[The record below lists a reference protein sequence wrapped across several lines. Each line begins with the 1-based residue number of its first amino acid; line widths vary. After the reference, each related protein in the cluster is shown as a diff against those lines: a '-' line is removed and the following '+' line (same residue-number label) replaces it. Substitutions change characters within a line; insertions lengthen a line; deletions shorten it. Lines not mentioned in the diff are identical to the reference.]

1 MKLLKCADVLVMG
14 AGPAALCITAE
25 LVQQGLDV
33 QAIASKSPLE
43 PWPNTYGIWA
53 SELESLNMQE
63 LLKYRWKDT
72 VSFFGDGLGNKG
84 NICTNHYLDYG
95 LFNLNNFQEALFRRC
110 NGLSW
115 QIETVEKIEFSEK
128 ETVVICASGKKYFAR
143 LVIDASGH
151 KTPFIKRPEHSRI
164 AKQAAYGVVG
174 KFSSPPVEQNRFVLM
189 DFRPDHLNENQLK
202 EPPSFLY
209 AMDLGDGSYFVEET
223 SLACAPPLT
232 FESLK
237 ARLNSRLSSKGI
249 QIEEIIHE
257 EHCLFPM
264 NLPLPYRDQPLLAF
278 GGSASMVHPASGYM
292 VGSLLRRA
300 PSLAKEIAKA
310 INKNPVISTSQIAK
324 RGWKTLWTTELVQ
337 RHRLYQFGLQRL
349 MSFNEA
355 LLRDFFDTFFKLPKK
370 DWYGYLTNTLPLP
383 RLFIVMLKLFSIA
396 PSKVRLGMLGLMIK
410 KKYII

>member
-1 MKLLKCADVLVMG
+1 MG

-33 QAIASKSPLE
+33 QAIASNSPLE

-72 VSFFGDGLGNKG
+72 VSFFGDGTSKKG
-84 NICTNHYLDYG
+84 NSFTNHSLDYG
-95 LFNLNNFQEALFRRC
+95 LFNSIDFQEALLDKC

-115 QIETVEKIEFSEK
+115 QVETVENIDFSER
-128 ETVVICASGKKYFAR
+128 ETVVICSSGKKYFAR

-151 KTPFIKRPEHSRI
+151 KTPFIRRPNHNQI

-174 KFSSPPVEQNRFVLM
+174 KFSSPPVEKDRFVLM
-189 DFRPDHLNENQLK
+189 DFRPNHLHANELE

-223 SLACAPPLT
+223 SLACAPPVS
-232 FESLK
+232 FEALK
-237 ARLNSRLSSKGI
+237 ARLNTRLLSKGI
-249 QIEEIIHE
+249 QIEEILHE

-278 GGSASMVHPASGYM
+278 GGSASMVHPASGYL

-300 PSLAKEIAKA
+300 PSLAKEIAK
-310 INKNPVISTSQIAK
+310 VIRKDPLMPTSKIAR
-324 RGWKTLWTTELVQ
+324 RGWKTLWTSELIQ

-349 MSFNEA
+349 MSFDES
-355 LLRDFFDTFFKLPKK
+355 LLRSFFDTFFKLPRK

-383 RLFIVMLKLFSIA
+383 KLFIVMLRLFYIA
-396 PSKVRLGMLGLMIK
+396 PSRVRLGMIGLLIK
-410 KKYII
+410 KQGKA

>member
-1 MKLLKCADVLVMG
+1 MG
-14 AGPAALCITAE
+14 AGPAALCIAAE

-63 LLKYRWKDT
+63 LLKYRWEDT
-72 VSFFGDGLGNKG
+72 VSFFGDGLGGKG

-95 LFNLNNFQEALFRRC
+95 LFNSINFQEALLERC

-115 QIETVEKIEFSEK
+115 QLETVDNIDFRER
-128 ETVVICASGKKYFAR
+128 ETVVICTSGKKYFAR

-151 KTPFIKRPEHSRI
+151 KTPFIRRPKYEQI

-174 KFSSPPVEQNRFVLM
+174 KFSSAPVEKNRFVLM
-189 DFRPDHLNENQLK
+189 DFRSDHLNANELE

-223 SLACAPPLT
+223 SLACSPPIS

-237 ARLNSRLSSKGI
+237 ARLNSRLSNKGI
-249 QIEEIIHE
+249 HIDEIFHE

-264 NLPLPYRDQPLLAF
+264 N
-278 GGSASMVHPASGYM
+278 
-292 VGSLLRRA
+292 
-300 PSLAKEIAKA
+300 
-310 INKNPVISTSQIAK
+310 
-324 RGWKTLWTTELVQ
+324 
-337 RHRLYQFGLQRL
+337 
-349 MSFNEA
+349 
-355 LLRDFFDTFFKLPKK
+355 
-370 DWYGYLTNTLPLP
+370 
-383 RLFIVMLKLFSIA
+383 
-396 PSKVRLGMLGLMIK
+396 
-410 KKYII
+410 

>member
-1 MKLLKCADVLVMG
+1 MG
-14 AGPAALCITAE
+14 AGPAALCITSE
-25 LVQQGLDV
+25 LVQQGLNV
-33 QAIASKSPLE
+33 QAIASRSPLE

-72 VSFFGDGLGNKG
+72 VSFFGDGLNKKG
-84 NICTNHYLDYG
+84 NACTNHYLDYG
-95 LFNLNNFQEALFRRC
+95 LFNLNDFQEALLDRC

-115 QIETVEKIEFSEK
+115 QIETVEKIDFSEK
-128 ETVVICASGKKYFAR
+128 QTVVICSSGKKYLAR

-151 KTPFIKRPEHSRI
+151 TTPFIKRPQNDEI

-174 KFSSPPVEQNRFVLM
+174 KFSSPPVEKNRFVLM
-189 DFRPDHLNENQLK
+189 DFRPDHLDANQLR

-223 SLACAPPLT
+223 SLACAPPVS
-232 FESLK
+232 FEALK
-237 ARLNSRLSSKGI
+237 TRLNARLSSKGI
-249 QIEEIIHE
+249 QVEEIIHE

-264 NLPLPYRDQPLLAF
+264 NLPLPHRDQPLLAF

-300 PSLAKEIAKA
+300 PSLAREIAK
-310 INKNPVISTSQIAK
+310 VIKKDPFLPTSKIAR
-324 RGWKTLWTTELVQ
+324 RGWQNLWTTELVQ

-349 MSFNEA
+349 MSFDES
-355 LLRDFFDTFFKLPKK
+355 LLRSFFNTFFKLPKK

-396 PSKVRLGMLGLMIK
+396 PLKVRLGMLGLTK
-410 KKYII
+410 KKKEKT

>member
-1 MKLLKCADVLVMG
+1 MG

-25 LVQQGLDV
+25 LVKQGLKV
-33 QAIASKSPLE
+33 QAIASKTPLE

-63 LLKYRWKDT
+63 LLEYRWKDT
-72 VSFFGDGLGNKG
+72 VSFFGDGLSQKG
-84 NICTNHYLDYG
+84 DNYISHFLDYG
-95 LFNLNNFQEALFRRC
+95 LLNLTNFQEALLDRC

-115 QIETVEKIEFSEK
+115 QVETVEKIDFSEK
-128 ETVVICASGKKYFAR
+128 ETIVKCVSGKKYVAR

-151 KTPFIKRPEHSRI
+151 STPFVKRPKQKDI

-174 KFSSPPVEQNRFVLM
+174 KFSSPPVEKNRFVLM
-189 DFRPDHLNENQLK
+189 DFRPDHLNETERK

-209 AMDLGDGSYFVEET
+209 AMDLGDGSFFVEET
-223 SLACAPPLT
+223 SLACAPPASFDL
-232 FESLK
+232 LK
-237 ARLNSRLSSKGI
+237 ARLNSRLANRGI
-249 QIEEIIHE
+249 KIQAILHE

-264 NLPLPYRDQPLLAF
+264 NLPLPFRDQPLLAF
-278 GGSASMVHPASGYM
+278 GGSASMVHPASGYL

-310 INKNPVISTSQIAK
+310 IKKAPLLSTSQIAK
-324 RGWKTLWTTELVQ
+324 RGWQTLWTIELVQ

-349 MSFNEA
+349 MSFNES
-355 LLRDFFDTFFKLPKK
+355 LLRSFFDTFFKLPTK

-383 RLFIVMLKLFSIA
+383 RLFIVMLKLFYIA
-396 PSKVRLGMLGLMIK
+396 PSSVRLGMIG
-410 KKYII
+410 IIFQKR

>member
-1 MKLLKCADVLVMG
+1 LKLIDSADVLVMG

-25 LVQQGLDV
+25 LVQQGLKV

-53 SELESLNMQE
+53 AELESLNLQE

-72 VSFFGDGLGNKG
+72 VSFFGDGLNEKG

-95 LFNLNNFQEALFRRC
+95 LFNSINFQEALLERC
-110 NGLSW
+110 NGLTW
-115 QIETVEKIEFSEK
+115 QVETVKKIEFGEK
-128 ETVVICASGKKYFAR
+128 ETTVMCTSGNKYFAR

-151 KTPFIKRPEHSRI
+151 KSPFIRRPDHDDI

-174 KFSSPPVEQNRFVLM
+174 KFSSAPVEKNRFVLM
-189 DFRPDHLNENQLK
+189 DFRPDHLNANELE

-223 SLACAPPLT
+223 SLACAPPVS

-237 ARLNSRLSSKGI
+237 ARLNSRLSNKGI

-278 GGSASMVHPASGYM
+278 GGSASMVHPASGYL

-300 PSLAKEIAKA
+300 PSLAREIAKV
-310 INKNPVISTSQIAK
+310 IKNDPLMPTSQIAR
-324 RGWKTLWTTELVQ
+324 RGWKKLWNTELVQ

-349 MSFNEA
+349 MSFDES
-355 LLRDFFDTFFKLPKK
+355 LLRSFFDTFFKLPKN

-396 PSKVRLGMLGLMIK
+396 PFKVRLGMINFLVK
-410 KKYII
+410 KKS

>member
-1 MKLLKCADVLVMG
+1 MG

-25 LVQQGLDV
+25 LVQQGLNV

-53 SELESLNMQE
+53 AELESLDMQE
-63 LLKYRWKDT
+63 LLKYRWNDT
-72 VSFFGDGLGNKG
+72 VSFFGDGLSKHGNT
-84 NICTNHYLDYG
+84 CTNHYLDYG
-95 LFNLNNFQEALFRRC
+95 LFNSNNFQQALLDRC
-110 NGLSW
+110 NGLTW
-115 QIETVEKIEFSEK
+115 QVETVEKIDFSEK
-128 ETVVICASGKKYFAR
+128 ETIVICSSGEKYFAR

-151 KTPFIKRPEHSRI
+151 KTPFIRRPNHEAI

-174 KFSSPPVEQNRFVLM
+174 KFSAPPVERNRFVLM

-209 AMDLGDGSYFVEET
+209 AMDLGDGNYFVEET
-223 SLACAPPLT
+223 SLACSPPLS

-237 ARLNSRLSSKGI
+237 ARLSSRLSNKGI
-249 QIEEIIHE
+249 EIDEIIHE

-300 PSLAKEIAKA
+300 PSLAKEIAK
-310 INKNPVISTSQIAK
+310 VIKEDPLVPTSQIAR
-324 RGWKTLWTTELVQ
+324 RGWQTLWTTELVQ

-349 MSFNEA
+349 MSFNES

-396 PSKVRLGMLGLMIK
+396 PSKVRFGMLGLIIK
-410 KKYII
+410 KKDKI

>member
-1 MKLLKCADVLVMG
+1 LKLLNCADVLVMG

-53 SELESLNMQE
+53 AELESLNMQE

-72 VSFFGDGLGNKG
+72 VSFFGDGLSNKG
-84 NICTNHYLDYG
+84 NLCTNHCLDYG
-95 LFNLNNFQEALFRRC
+95 LFNSNNFQEALLRRC

-115 QIETVEKIEFSEK
+115 KVETVEKIDFSEK
-128 ETVVICASGKKYFAR
+128 ETVVICSSGKKYFAR

-151 KTPFIKRPEHSRI
+151 KTPFVRRPEHQEI

-174 KFSSPPVEQNRFVLM
+174 KFSSPPVDKNRFVLM
-189 DFRPDHLNENQLK
+189 DFRPDHLNPTQLK
-202 EPPSFLY
+202 ESPSFLY

-223 SLACAPPLT
+223 SLACAPPVS

-237 ARLNSRLSSKGI
+237 ARLNARLSNKGI

-300 PSLAKEIAKA
+300 PSLAKELAKA
-310 INKNPVISTSQIAK
+310 IKKDPLIPTSQIAR

-337 RHRLYQFGLQRL
+337 RHRLYEFGLQRL
-349 MSFNEA
+349 MSFNES

-396 PSKVRLGMLGLMIK
+396 PSKVRLGMIGLTIK
-410 KKYII
+410 KKDKS